1 VIFAS
6 VLGVYAILRRIG
18 RTSRRAASG
27 THEEPSA

>member
-18 RTSRRAASG
+18 RRK
-27 THEEPSA
+27 EEPTP